1 MNKPV
6 FLFPGQGSQTVGMG
20 RSFYDTHAVARAVFE
35 EADDALGFSIS
46 RLIFDGPEE
55 QLKLTEHTQPA
66 ILTVSVTVARVL
78 AEHGVTPA
86 LAAGHSLGEYSAHV
100 VAGTLSFADA
110 VRTVRNRGRFMQE
123 AVPEGEG
130 AMAAILGLDSAIIS
144 EICSQVSDQMTPLPT
159 DPAAKTFSPASAVV
173 APANFNSPAQVAIS
187 GARAAVESAA
197 ALCKEAGAKKT
208 VMLHVSAP
216 FHCPLMQPA
225 QDRLAA
231 DFQRIA
237 FNDPTLPVASNVD
250 ALLVTRG
257 DNARDCLV
265 RQVTG
270 TVRWVECVHLLVAQG
285 ATHLFEVGPGKVLT
299 GLNRQILGKDSTV
312 HAAHIDDIHSMEKA
326 LEAFHH
332 PQTVS

>member
-20 RSFYDTHAVARAVFE
+20 RDLYEIHSVARRVFE
-35 EADDALGFSIS
+35 EADDALGFAIS
-46 RLIFDGPEE
+46 KLIFEGPEDRLR
-55 QLKLTEHTQPA
+55 QTEHTQPA
-66 ILTVSVTVARVL
+66 ILTVSVAVARVL
-78 AEHGVTPA
+78 AEHGVTPV

-110 VRTVRNRGRFMQE
+110 VRTVRNRGRYMQE

-130 AMAAILGLDSAIIS
+130 AMA
-144 EICSQVSDQMTPLPT
+144 LPT

-187 GARAAVESAA
+187 GAKTAVERAA

-231 DFQRIA
+231 DFLQIT
-237 FNDPTLPVASNVD
+237 FNDPAFPVASNVD
-250 ALLVTRG
+250 ALLVTRS
-257 DNARDCLV
+257 DNARDSLV

-270 TVRWVECVHLLVAQG
+270 TVRWVECINLLVAHG
-285 ATHLFEVGPGKVLT
+285 ATHFFEVGPGKVLT
-299 GLNRQILGKDSTV
+299 GLNRQILGKDSTI
-312 HAAHIDDIHSMEKA
+312 HTAHIDDVASFEKTLHT
-326 LEAFHH
+326 LEATQ
-332 PQTVS
+332 PINS